1 MVAGAGGI
9 NSWFLRHID
18 QLIKKDQIPSFA
30 SFTIFDGDDVEQK
43 NVLYQD
49 FELTDVLENKAK
61 TLGNRYDMIA
71 KAKFIKNPKDFDPFD
86 TIVCGVDN
94 KKFREMLF
102 RYVATHPDK
111 YWIDMRSEGRAVTIY
126 TKNKKNTL
134 EHMLTTLPKEDVED
148 TSCQL
153 EYELSSGIVQLGN
166 QISSIIGAQYLL
178 NFIRGEENPDHFIYL
193 F

>member
-9 NSWFLRHID
+9 NSWFLHHINR
-18 QLIKKDQIPSFA
+18 LIRKDQIPSFA

-43 NVLYQD
+43 NLLYQD
-49 FELTDVLENKAK
+49 FELVNVLENKAK
-61 TLGNRYDMIA
+61 TLGDRYDMIA
-71 KAKFIKNPKDFDPFD
+71 KGKYIKNPKDFDPYD
-86 TIVCGVDN
+86 IVVCGVDN

-102 RYVATHPDK
+102 RYMATQPDK

-134 EHMLTTLPKEDVED
+134 EYMLSTLPKNDVAD
-148 TSCQL
+148 ASCQL
-153 EYELSSGIVQLGN
+153 EYELSSGIIQLGN

-178 NFIRGEENPDHFIYL
+178 NFIRGEESPDHFIYL